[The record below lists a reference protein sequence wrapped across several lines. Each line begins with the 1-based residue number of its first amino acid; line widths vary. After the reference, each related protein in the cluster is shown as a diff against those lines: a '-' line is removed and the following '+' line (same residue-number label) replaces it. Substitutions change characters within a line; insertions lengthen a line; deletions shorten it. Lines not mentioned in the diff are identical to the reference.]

1 MLHVYV
7 CLHMYLCEHVFFFP
21 DKVQKLLK
29 SLPSSQQRSLS
40 SPSSSSSTSEY
51 TLHTSDFVSTPTNT
65 LETGSTTDI
74 GRDEDVITHIS
85 TGPENLCKTESLGAL
100 TANSMHS
107 NSRTASPELT
117 EVNSY
122 PLLHAREKK
131 VRFLPVEKLQRL
143 LSTDTT
149 VAPPPPS
156 SLPTAEV
163 PTTEPEVP
171 MTELPMAEVPTTEV
185 LTTDV
190 LTAEVPTT
198 EVPTAEVP
206 SLSNVQQE
214 EGVESSHSEGASKEA
229 LTEIAPE
236 NTKMLP
242 AMDYPSKLPLALR
255 NSLPQH
261 NQLLLSV
268 AANRLA
274 PSIPFGNSVTNEEDL
289 RHMATEESFVTGEVH
304 PSSFSVGNI
313 EEKIDRLS
321 SSNESCGLLD
331 EQESRTKF
339 DYGGSLEDNHLQPKG
354 ESVSECSSS
363 RGPVD
368 YFTDKLDNQYQSNRF
383 LSPLSEVPKP
393 GSSHTAGVS
402 PGSRLSFSSV
412 EPKVAVEEVEDG
424 YIDSSPSTSSVDKCD
439 NMARNLVPHSLH
451 IPQFLHKSELHS
463 SSVFSSTKYGPIM
476 SAAQS
481 TTLLCGNSGHLSD
494 LATTASGSPGPM
506 EKERYIT

>member
-7 CLHMYLCEHVFFFP
+7 CLHVYLCEHVVFFP

-74 GRDEDVITHIS
+74 GRDEDVVTHIS
-85 TGPENLCKTESLGAL
+85 SGPENLCKTESLGAL

-107 NSRTASPELT
+107 NSQTASPELT

-156 SLPTAEV
+156 SLPMAEV

-171 MTELPMAEVPTTEV
+171 TTDV
-185 LTTDV
+185 LTADV
-190 LTAEVPTT
+190 LTAEVPMTEVPMA

-206 SLSNVQQE
+206 SLSNVQRE
-214 EGVESSHSEGASKEA
+214 EGAESSHSEV

-236 NTKMLP
+236 NMTVLP

-274 PSIPFGNSVTNEEDL
+274 PSIPFGSSVTNEEDL
-289 RHMATEESFVTGEVH
+289 RHTATEESFVTGEVH
-304 PSSFSVGNI
+304 PSSLPVENIEEI
-313 EEKIDRLS
+313 EEKIDCLS
-321 SSNESCGLLD
+321 SSNESYGLLD
-331 EQESRTKF
+331 EQESRTEF
-339 DYGGSLEDNHLQPKG
+339 GYGVSLKDNSLQPKG

-363 RGPVD
+363 PEPVD

-393 GSSHTAGVS
+393 GSSHTAG
-402 PGSRLSFSSV
+402 GSSLSFSSV

-424 YIDSSPSTSSVDKCD
+424 YIDSSPSTSSVNKSD
-439 NMARNLVPHSLH
+439 NMARTLVSHSLH
-451 IPQFLHKSELHS
+451 VPPFLHKSELHS

>member
-1 MLHVYV
+1 MLHVYASP
-7 CLHMYLCEHVFFFP
+7 HMYLCEHVFFFP

-29 SLPSSQQRSLS
+29 SLPSSQRRSLS

-74 GRDEDVITHIS
+74 GRDEDVVTQIS

-100 TANSMHS
+100 IANSMHS

-163 PTTEPEVP
+163 PTTELPTAEVP
-171 MTELPMAEVPTTEV
+171 TTELPMAEVPMTEV

-214 EGVESSHSEGASKEA
+214 EGVESSHSEGASKEEA

-236 NTKMLP
+236 NTTMLP
-242 AMDYPSKLPLALR
+242 AMDYPSKLPLAPN
-255 NSLPQH
+255 NSPC
-261 NQLLLSV
+261 V
-268 AANRLA
+268 
-274 PSIPFGNSVTNEEDL
+274 
-289 RHMATEESFVTGEVH
+289 
-304 PSSFSVGNI
+304 
-313 EEKIDRLS
+313 
-321 SSNESCGLLD
+321 
-331 EQESRTKF
+331 
-339 DYGGSLEDNHLQPKG
+339 
-354 ESVSECSSS
+354 
-363 RGPVD
+363 
-368 YFTDKLDNQYQSNRF
+368 
-383 LSPLSEVPKP
+383 
-393 GSSHTAGVS
+393 
-402 PGSRLSFSSV
+402 
-412 EPKVAVEEVEDG
+412 
-424 YIDSSPSTSSVDKCD
+424 
-439 NMARNLVPHSLH
+439 
-451 IPQFLHKSELHS
+451 LHKW
-463 SSVFSSTKYGPIM
+463 Y
-476 SAAQS
+476 
-481 TTLLCGNSGHLSD
+481 
-494 LATTASGSPGPM
+494 
-506 EKERYIT
+506 

>member
-7 CLHMYLCEHVFFFP
+7 CLHVYLCEHVFFFP

-74 GRDEDVITHIS
+74 GRDEDVITHVS
-85 TGPENLCKTESLGAL
+85 SGPENLCKTESLGAL

-156 SLPTAEV
+156 SLPMAEV

-171 MTELPMAEVPTTEV
+171 TTDV
-185 LTTDV
+185 LTADV
-190 LTAEVPTT
+190 LTAEVPTA
-198 EVPTAEVP
+198 EVPMAEVP
-206 SLSNVQQE
+206 SLSNVQRE
-214 EGVESSHSEGASKEA
+214 EGVESSHSEV

-236 NTKMLP
+236 NTTVLP

-274 PSIPFGNSVTNEEDL
+274 PSIPFGSSVTNEEDL
-289 RHMATEESFVTGEVH
+289 RHTATEESFVTGEVH
-304 PSSFSVGNI
+304 PSSLPVENIEEI
-313 EEKIDRLS
+313 EEKIDCLS
-321 SSNESCGLLD
+321 SSNESYGLLD
-331 EQESRTKF
+331 EQESRTEF
-339 DYGGSLEDNHLQPKG
+339 GYGVSLKDNSLQSKG

-363 RGPVD
+363 PGPVD

-383 LSPLSEVPKP
+383 LSPLSEVPNP
-393 GSSHTAGVS
+393 GSSHTAG
-402 PGSRLSFSSV
+402 GSSSSFSSV

-424 YIDSSPSTSSVDKCD
+424 YIDLSPSTSSVNKSD

-451 IPQFLHKSELHS
+451 VPPFLHKSELHS

>member
-1 MLHVYV
+1 MLHVYACPHV
-7 CLHMYLCEHVFFFP
+7 YLCEHVFLFL

-65 LETGSTTDI
+65 LETGSTADIDI
-74 GRDEDVITHIS
+74 GRDEDVVTHIS
-85 TGPENLCKTESLGAL
+85 SGPEKLCKTESLGAL
-100 TANSMHS
+100 IANSMHS
-107 NSRTASPELT
+107 NNRTASPELT

-143 LSTDTT
+143 SSTDTT

-156 SLPTAEV
+156 SLATAEV
-163 PTTEPEVP
+163 PT
-171 MTELPMAEVPTTEV
+171 AEV
-185 LTTDV
+185 LTV
-190 LTAEVPTT
+190 

-206 SLSNVQQE
+206 SLSNVQQK
-214 EGVESSHSEGASKEA
+214 EGVESSHSEGASSEA
-229 LTEIAPE
+229 LAEIAPE
-236 NTKMLP
+236 NTTVLP
-242 AMDYPSKLPLALR
+242 AMDYPPKLPLALR
-255 NSLPQH
+255 NSLPRH

-268 AANRLA
+268 ASNRLA

-289 RHMATEESFVTGEVH
+289 GHTATEESPVTGEVH
-304 PSSFSVGNI
+304 PSSLPVGNI
-313 EEKIDRLS
+313 EEIEEKIDCLS

-331 EQESRTKF
+331 KQESRTEF
-339 DYGGSLEDNHLQPKG
+339 DYGVSLKDNGLQPKG
-354 ESVSECSSS
+354 ESVLECSSS
-363 RGPVD
+363 PGPVD
-368 YFTDKLDNQYQSNRF
+368 YFTDKLDDQYQSNRF

-393 GSSHTAGVS
+393 GSSHTAG
-402 PGSRLSFSSV
+402 GSSLSFRSV
-412 EPKVAVEEVEDG
+412 EPKAALEEVEDG
-424 YIDSSPSTSSVDKCD
+424 YIDSSPSTSSVNKCD

-451 IPQFLHKSELHS
+451 VPLFLHKSELHS

-494 LATTASGSPGPM
+494 LATTASGSPGLM
-506 EKERYIT
+506 EKERYMYIQP

>member
-7 CLHMYLCEHVFFFP
+7 SPHVYLCKHVFLFP

-29 SLPSSQQRSLS
+29 SLSSSQQRSLS

-65 LETGSTTDI
+65 LETGSTADIDI
-74 GRDEDVITHIS
+74 GRDEDVVTHIS
-85 TGPENLCKTESLGAL
+85 SGPEKLCKTESLGAL
-100 TANSMHS
+100 IANSMHS
-107 NSRTASPELT
+107 NNRTASPELT

-143 LSTDTT
+143 SSTDTT

-156 SLPTAEV
+156 SLATAEV
-163 PTTEPEVP
+163 PT
-171 MTELPMAEVPTTEV
+171 AEV
-185 LTTDV
+185 LTV
-190 LTAEVPTT
+190 

-206 SLSNVQQE
+206 SLSNVQQK
-214 EGVESSHSEGASKEA
+214 EGVESSHSEGALSEV

-236 NTKMLP
+236 NTTVLP
-242 AMDYPSKLPLALR
+242 AMNSPSKLPLALR

-268 AANRLA
+268 ASNRLA
-274 PSIPFGNSVTNEEDL
+274 PSIPFGNSVTNEEEDL
-289 RHMATEESFVTGEVH
+289 CHTATEESPVTGEVH
-304 PSSFSVGNI
+304 PSSLSVGNI
-313 EEKIDRLS
+313 EEIEEKVDRLS

-331 EQESRTKF
+331 EQESRTEF
-339 DYGGSLEDNHLQPKG
+339 DYGGSLEDNHLQSKG
-354 ESVSECSSS
+354 ETVSECSSFP
-363 RGPVD
+363 GPVD
-368 YFTDKLDNQYQSNRF
+368 CFTDKLDDQYQSNRF

-393 GSSHTAGVS
+393 GSSHTAG
-402 PGSRLSFSSV
+402 GSSLSFRSV
-412 EPKVAVEEVEDG
+412 EPKVALEEVEDG
-424 YIDSSPSTSSVDKCD
+424 YIDSSPSTSSVDKCN
-439 NMARNLVPHSLH
+439 NMATNLVPHSLH
-451 IPQFLHKSELHS
+451 VPLFLHKSELHS

-494 LATTASGSPGPM
+494 LATTASGSPGLM
-506 EKERYIT
+506 EKERYMYIQP

>member
-1 MLHVYV
+1 MHACPHLY
-7 CLHMYLCEHVFFFP
+7 MCEHVFLFP

-29 SLPSSQQRSLS
+29 SLPSSQQCSLS

-65 LETGSTTDI
+65 LETGSTADIDI
-74 GRDEDVITHIS
+74 GRDEDVVTHIS
-85 TGPENLCKTESLGAL
+85 SGPEKLCKTESLGAL
-100 TANSMHS
+100 IANSMHS
-107 NSRTASPELT
+107 NNRTASPELT

-143 LSTDTT
+143 SSTDTT

-156 SLPTAEV
+156 SLATA
-163 PTTEPEVP
+163 
-171 MTELPMAEVPTTEV
+171 
-185 LTTDV
+185 
-190 LTAEVPTT
+190 

-206 SLSNVQQE
+206 SLSNVQQK
-214 EGVESSHSEGASKEA
+214 EGVESSHSEGASSEA

-236 NTKMLP
+236 NTTVLP

-268 AANRLA
+268 ASNRLA

-289 RHMATEESFVTGEVH
+289 GHTATEESPVTGEVH
-304 PSSFSVGNI
+304 PSSLPVGNI
-313 EEKIDRLS
+313 EEIEEKIDCLS

-331 EQESRTKF
+331 EQESRTEF
-339 DYGGSLEDNHLQPKG
+339 DYGGSLEDNHLQSKG
-354 ESVSECSSS
+354 ETVSECSSFP
-363 RGPVD
+363 GPVD
-368 YFTDKLDNQYQSNRF
+368 CFTDKLDDQYQSNRF

-393 GSSHTAGVS
+393 GSSHTAG
-402 PGSRLSFSSV
+402 GSSLSFRSV
-412 EPKVAVEEVEDG
+412 EPKAALEEVEDG
-424 YIDSSPSTSSVDKCD
+424 YIDSSPSTSSVNKCD

-451 IPQFLHKSELHS
+451 VPLFLHKSELHS

-506 EKERYIT
+506 EKERYMYIQP